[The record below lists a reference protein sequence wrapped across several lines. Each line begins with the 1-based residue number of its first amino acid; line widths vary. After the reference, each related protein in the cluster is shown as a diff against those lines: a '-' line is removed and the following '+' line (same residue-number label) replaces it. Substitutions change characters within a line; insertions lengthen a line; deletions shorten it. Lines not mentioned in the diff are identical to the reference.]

1 MNDKKIAK
9 NIKIFTL
16 LIVLLSVIFLVGGLF
31 LNVMIRN
38 AGVESAKVELM
49 NNTTLYE
56 TQLLQQFEADFQT
69 LNTVKVFIDFE
80 HEGVDEALLAG
91 LNESNRNNRFIR
103 MSLCYSDGVIYHATL
118 NEEITKDKVENL
130 PEVVQESLNKS
141 WNGEEAVSKFY
152 YDEQL
157 QETVT
162 VVSVPVYKNNKI
174 IGVLAAYDSVNEFK
188 AIISK
193 NDNVNSYTHL
203 VSSTGNFLI
212 RSDNRINEDEATS
225 IYNMSA
231 NYLDEAEVKK
241 ALANKQDYYATFEK
255 NDKTYCVYFKYLDV
269 NDWYLFNITP
279 LYSVESDMALLVQ
292 YSTVIYMAIIA
303 IGAPFLF
310 YIFKMIRKNDS
321 LMAKQAYHDN
331 LTNLLNF
338 SHFKHEL
345 RNLLKSDVEGYLAVL
360 NIKNFQFINETF
372 GEKSADN
379 LLCFVANCMKQ
390 QSKQEELSCREN
402 ADQFIMLFKEKDL
415 EVVKE
420 RLMHIEEQIKRFF
433 ADNKYNY
440 DIQLSIGICKIKQT
454 DKPVAD
460 VQWVI
465 YNAQWA
471 MKKAKQTNEGCIVF
485 DEQLMKTIQIQ
496 NEIESSM
503 QYALKNEEF
512 KLFIQPKYDVFHDKL
527 VGGEAL
533 VRWIRNDGTMF
544 YPDQFIPLFEKN
556 GFCVDLDLYMVEN
569 VCKQLRKWIDDGKMV
584 YPISINQTKRLFY
597 HSDYVEKL
605 QSIFNKYQI
614 SPDLIIL
621 EVLEGLAIEDLDSFN
636 RCIER
641 LHAIGLKVSLD
652 DFGSGYS
659 SLSNL
664 NELNVDEIKIDR
676 GFIMSLKGN
685 DESQETKIFKQII
698 SLVSTLDSDVIVEGV
713 ETKEHIEIL
722 KSMNCRFAQGY
733 FFSKPIQSSEFE
745 KLLDIQETHK

>member
-1 MNDKKIAK
+1 MNDKKITK
-9 NIKIFTL
+9 NIKIFTT
-16 LIVLLSVIFLVGGLF
+16 LIVLLSIIFLVGGLI

-38 AGVESAKVELM
+38 AGVESVKTELM

-56 TQLLQQFEADFQT
+56 TQLLQQFDADFQT
-69 LNTVKVFIDFE
+69 LNTLKVFIDFD
-80 HEGVDEALLAG
+80 HENVDESLLNG
-91 LNESNRNNRFIR
+91 LNESNENNKFIR
-103 MSLCYSDGVIYHATL
+103 MSLCYRDGTIYHATL
-118 NEEITKDKVENL
+118 NDKIKKDNINNL
-130 PEVVQESLNKS
+130 SKIIQESLNKS
-141 WNGEEAVSKFY
+141 WQGENAISKFY

-157 QETVT
+157 QEEVT
-162 VVSVPVYKNNKI
+162 VVSVPVYENNKI
-174 IGVLAAYDSVNEFK
+174 IGVLAAYDSVDELK
-188 AIISK
+188 DIITK
-193 NDNVNSYTHL
+193 NNHTNAYTHL
-203 VSSTGNFLI
+203 VSSTGEFLI
-212 RSDNRINEDEATS
+212 RSDHRIDQEETTS
-225 IYNMSA
+225 IYNMSV
-231 NYLDEAEVKK
+231 NYLDEKEVKEV
-241 ALANKQDYYATFEK
+241 LENKKDYYATFEK
-255 NDKTYCVYFKYLDV
+255 NDKTYCVYFKYLNV

-279 LYSVESDMALLVQ
+279 LYSVESNMALLVQ
-292 YSTVIYMAIIA
+292 YSTVIYMIIIA

-310 YIFKMIRKNDS
+310 YIFKMIRKNDA
-321 LMAKQAYHDN
+321 LMAKQAYYDN

-345 RNLLKSDVEGYLAVL
+345 KNKLNNNTKGFIAVL
-360 NIKNFQFINETF
+360 NIKNFQFVNETF
-372 GEKSADN
+372 GEKNADN
-379 LLCFVANCMKQ
+379 LLCFVAKCMKQ
-390 QSKQEELSCREN
+390 QSKTEELCCREN
-402 ADQFIMLFKEKDL
+402 ADQFIMLLNEHDIT
-415 EVVKE
+415 VVKD
-420 RLMHIEEQIKRFF
+420 RLVHIEEQIKKFF

-440 DIQLSIGICKIKQT
+440 DIQSHIGICEIKH
-454 DKPVAD
+454 AD
-460 VQWVI
+460 VQGII

-471 MKKAKQTNEGCIVF
+471 MKKAKQSNERCIVF

-512 KLFIQPKYDVFHDKL
+512 KMFIQPKYDVFQNKL
-527 VGGEAL
+527 IGGEAL
-533 VRWIRNDGTMF
+533 VRWIRTDGSMF

-556 GFCVDLDLYMVEN
+556 GFCVELDLYMIEN
-569 VCKQLRKWIDDGKMV
+569 VCKQLRKWIDEGKTV
-584 YPISINQTKRLFY
+584 CPISINQTKRLFY

-605 QSIFNKYQI
+605 QTILNKYKI

-621 EVLEGLAIEDLDSFN
+621 EVLEGLAVEDLDSFN
-636 RCIER
+636 RCIDR

-698 SLVSTLDSDVIVEGV
+698 SLVSTLESEVIVEGV
-713 ETKEHIEIL
+713 ELPEHIEIL

-745 KLLDIQETHK
+745 KLLDIQ

>member
-9 NIKIFTL
+9 NIKIFTT
-16 LIVLLSVIFLVGGLF
+16 LIIILSVIFLVGGLF

-38 AGVESAKVELM
+38 AGVESAKAELI

-69 LNTVKVFIDFE
+69 LNTVKVFVDFE
-80 HEGVDEALLAG
+80 NESADEALLEG
-91 LNESNRNNRFIR
+91 LNESNSNNRFIR

-118 NEEITKDKVENL
+118 NEEITKDKIENL
-130 PEVVQESLNKS
+130 PSLAQESLKKS
-141 WNGEEAVSKFY
+141 WNGEKAVSKFY

-157 QETVT
+157 KEEVT
-162 VVSVPVYKNNKI
+162 VVSVPIYKNDKI

-188 AIISK
+188 AIIEK
-193 NDNVNSYTHL
+193 TENLNSYTHL

-212 RSDNRINEDEATS
+212 RSDNRINEEETTS
-225 IYNMSA
+225 IYNMSE
-231 NYLDEAEVKK
+231 NYLDEAEVRE
-241 ALANKQDYYATFEK
+241 ALANKQDYFATFEK
-255 NDKTYCVYFKYLDV
+255 NDKTYCAYFKYLNL

-303 IGAPFLF
+303 IVAPFLF

-321 LMAKQAYHDN
+321 LMAKQAYYDN

-345 RNLLKSDVEGYLAVL
+345 KNLFKNDEKGYIAVL

-379 LLCFVANCMKQ
+379 LLCFIAKCMKQ
-390 QSKQEELSCREN
+390 QSKPEELCCRES
-402 ADQFIMLFKEKDL
+402 ADQFIMLFKEKDI
-415 EVVKE
+415 EVVKD
-420 RLMHIEEQIKRFF
+420 RLMHIEKQIKRFF

-440 DIQLSIGICKIKQT
+440 DIQLSIGICKTKQGGIT
-454 DKPVAD
+454 ASD

-485 DEQLMKTIQIQ
+485 DEKLMKTIQVQ

-512 KLFIQPKYDVFHDKL
+512 KMFIQPKYDVFQNKL

-533 VRWIRNDGTMF
+533 VRWIRNDGSMF

-569 VCKQLRKWIDDGKMV
+569 VCKQLRKWIDAGKTV

-597 HSDYVEKL
+597 HSDYVENYKA
-605 QSIFNKYQI
+605 F
-614 SPDLIIL
+614 
-621 EVLEGLAIEDLDSFN
+621 
-636 RCIER
+636 
-641 LHAIGLKVSLD
+641 
-652 DFGSGYS
+652 
-659 SLSNL
+659 
-664 NELNVDEIKIDR
+664 
-676 GFIMSLKGN
+676 
-685 DESQETKIFKQII
+685 
-698 SLVSTLDSDVIVEGV
+698 
-713 ETKEHIEIL
+713 
-722 KSMNCRFAQGY
+722 
-733 FFSKPIQSSEFE
+733 
-745 KLLDIQETHK
+745 